1 LSGIEGALILRIFST
16 MLHPHFCGSSAHDL
30 SRRSFLRHLGGAAV
44 AVSGIGAVHSFAAPS
59 LNDTLK
65 AQGKSVILI
74 WLAGGASQ
82 LETWD
87 PKPGRPT
94 GGPFAAIPTSVPGVH
109 ISELMPQ
116 MAKRMK
122 DICVIRSL
130 NTKNADHGGG
140 AQLMMRGRLDEA
152 ALRYPDMGAVI
163 ARELGRAD
171 SKVPDYVSFYTATEG
186 RDSSKQAASF
196 LGAQYA
202 PMKLAESMMPP
213 NLKRLD
219 AISDID
225 HHARAELQQLLNES
239 FNASRATGP
248 VKSHANAYARV
259 HGLMSSEALFDI
271 TQESAKAREAY
282 GPTLF
287 GEQALMARRMVEAG
301 VPFVR
306 VSRAWWDSHGQN
318 FETHQEMVPELD
330 RVMAALHDDLKQRGL
345 LERTVVLAV
354 GEFGRT
360 PTINASLGRDHFAS
374 AWSAAM
380 FGAGIQAGA
389 VFGKT
394 DEDGRT
400 VTEDEVGAGEL
411 FATVLAAVGVNP
423 EKEYHVGPRPV
434 PLVNPGIKPITQV
447 LV

>member
-1 LSGIEGALILRIFST
+1 MNSY
-16 MLHPHFCGSSAHDL
+16 FCGSSEHDV
-30 SRRSFLRHLGGAAV
+30 SRRAFLRTLGAGAGLA
-44 AVSGIGAVHSFAAPS
+44 AGGIGAVHSFATPA

-65 AQGKSVILI
+65 AGGKSVILL

-87 PKPGRPT
+87 PKPGRLT

-122 DICVIRSL
+122 DICVIRGL
-130 NTKNADHGGG
+130 NTRNGDHGGA
-140 AQLMMRGRLDEA
+140 AQLMMRGRADEPS
-152 ALRYPDMGAVI
+152 LRYPDMGAVL

-171 SKVPDYVSFYTATEG
+171 SKVPDYVSFYAATEG
-186 RDSSKQAASF
+186 RDFSRQGSSF
-196 LGAQYA
+196 LGARYA
-202 PMKLAESMMPP
+202 PMKLAESMTPP
-213 NLKRLD
+213 NLKRLES
-219 AISDID
+219 ITELD
-225 HHARAELQQLLNES
+225 HHARAELQQLINNQ
-239 FNASRATGP
+239 FIAGHGTGP

-259 HGLMSSEALFDI
+259 HGLMSSETLFDLS
-271 TQESAKAREAY
+271 QESAKAREPY

-330 RVMAALHDDLKQRGL
+330 RVMSALHDDLKQRGL
-345 LERTVVLAV
+345 LERTLVLAV

-360 PTINASLGRDHFAS
+360 PAINASLGRDHFAA

-380 FGAGIQAGA
+380 FGCGLKGGA

-394 DEDGRT
+394 DKDGQTVVEDQ
-400 VTEDEVGAGEL
+400 VGAGEL
-411 FATVLAAVGVNP
+411 FATVLAAIGVNP
-423 EKEYHVGPRPV
+423 KKEYHVGARPI

-447 LV
+447 LA

>member
-1 LSGIEGALILRIFST
+1 
-16 MLHPHFCGSSAHDL
+16 MLQHNYCGSSEHNI
-30 SRRSFLRHLGGAAV
+30 SRRAFLRNLGGAAI
-44 AVSGIGAVHSFAAPS
+44 AASGIGAVHSFAAPT
-59 LNDTLK
+59 LNDTVK

-94 GGPFAAIPTSVPGVH
+94 GGPFSTIPTSVPGVH

-130 NTKNADHGGG
+130 NTRNADHGSG

-163 ARELGRAD
+163 ARELSRAD

-186 RDSSKQAASF
+186 RDSYKATAAF
-196 LGAQYA
+196 LGAKYA

-213 NLKRLD
+213 NLQRLE
-219 AISDID
+219 AISDLD
-225 HHARAELQQLLNES
+225 HHARAELQQMMNES
-239 FNASRATGP
+239 FIASHGTGP

-271 TQESAKAREAY
+271 NQESTKAREAY

-345 LERTVVLAV
+345 LERTLVLAV

-360 PTINASLGRDHFAS
+360 PNINASLGRDHFAS
-374 AWSAAM
+374 AWSTAM
-380 FGAGIQAGA
+380 FGAGIQGGA

-394 DEDGRT
+394 DKDGQT
-400 VTEDEVGAGEL
+400 VIEDEVGAGEL
-411 FATVLAAVGVNP
+411 FATVLTAMGVDP
-423 EKEYHVGPRPV
+423 QKEYKVGARPV